1 MPGRRE
7 MNYLPTQM
15 PARLAAS
22 KKNTQMENSYIFEIL
37 AIDKNGQTSITTGE
51 SLVYGLLFSESLW
64 KKKEVIKVGDTQKI
78 IDSEQQVELKFQ
90 PVDTSST
97 LNDLIEAAFVIR
109 IKGNNYLQLENF
121 RFNFLVHL
129 RRKLNFTNIRI
140 LRDDVSTKIS
150 NEIYPLINQ
159 VENLLRRYLV
169 KFFTQKIGVDW
180 WDVTAPKQFTEKL
193 NTRKG
198 NEKVFSTLADTD
210 VTLIDFDDLG
220 ELIYKQTTGFNKQ
233 ENIIARVMNSNT
245 QEELN
250 ILKQELQGNYTK
262 YFKEA
267 FQDNNFEKK
276 WKSLFEIRNK
286 VAHNNLFIHS
296 DLETAQQL
304 TKDLTE
310 IINSA
315 EAKIDEFKFS
325 IEDQEALR
333 QATIDAYKV
342 AEIES
347 EKNEKTLEQM
357 GVKVV
362 GKIDLPADEYQSRS
376 SLLIIT
382 QEELLDELEYAE
394 SRINDRSYLPFVPLK
409 SFVMK
414 TLGNKGY
421 SYGPTYSLINI
432 LKDKGIIEIFDP
444 IETIGMD
451 LKYFNNGVIPKG
463 IRISRNKNLK

>member
-1 MPGRRE
+1 MDK
-7 MNYLPTQM
+7 
-15 PARLAAS
+15 S
-22 KKNTQMENSYIFEIL
+22 FVFEIL
-37 AIDKNGQTSITTGE
+37 VIDKNGQTSITTGE

-64 KKKEVIKVGDTQKI
+64 KKKEVIKIGDTQKI
-78 IDSEQQVELKFQ
+78 VDNEQKVELKFQ

-109 IKGNNYLQLENF
+109 IKGDSYSELETF
-121 RFNFLVHL
+121 RLNFLVHL

-140 LRDDVSTKIS
+140 LRDDISTKIS

-180 WDVTAPKQFTEKL
+180 WDVTAPKQFTEKI

-198 NEKVFSTLADTD
+198 NEKIFSTLADTD

-233 ENIIARVMNSNT
+233 ENIISRVMNANT

-276 WKSLFEIRNK
+276 WKTLFEIRNK
-286 VAHNNLFIHS
+286 VAHNNLFVNN
-296 DLETAQQL
+296 DLEVAKQL
-304 TKDLTE
+304 VSDLTE

-342 AEIES
+342 AEIQNET
-347 EKNEKTLEQM
+347 KEKTLEQL

-362 GKIDLPADEYQSRS
+362 GKINLPVEDFQRKNPLS
-376 SLLIIT
+376 IIT
-382 QEELLDELEYAE
+382 EEELLSELEYAE

-409 SFVMK
+409 SFVTK
-414 TLGNKGY
+414 ILGSKGY
-421 SYGPTYSLINI
+421 SYGPTYSLVNI

-444 IETIGMD
+444 MQTEGMELD
-451 LKYFNNGVIPKG
+451 YFNNGVSPKG
-463 IRISRNKNLK
+463 IRLVRKTSL

>member
-1 MPGRRE
+1 M
-7 MNYLPTQM
+7 TQ
-15 PARLAAS
+15 
-22 KKNTQMENSYIFEIL
+22 SYIFEIL

-64 KKKEVIKVGDTQKI
+64 KNKEVIKISDTQKI
-78 IDSEQQVELKFQ
+78 VDKEQQLELKFQ
-90 PVDTSST
+90 SVDTSST

-109 IKGNNYLQLENF
+109 IKGENYTQLEIF
-121 RFNFLVHL
+121 RYNFLVHL

-140 LRDDVSTKIS
+140 LRDDISTKIS
-150 NEIYPLINQ
+150 NEIYPLINK

-180 WDVTAPKQFTEKL
+180 WEVTAPRLFTDKL
-193 NTRKG
+193 NSRKG
-198 NEKVFSTLADTD
+198 NEKIFSNVVDTD

-233 ENIIARVMNSNT
+233 ENIISRVMNSNT
-245 QEELN
+245 VDELN

-286 VAHNNLFIHS
+286 VAHNNLFIHN
-296 DLETAQQL
+296 DLETAIQL

-315 EAKIDEFKFS
+315 ESRIDEFKFS

-342 AEIES
+342 AENEIEN
-347 EKNEKTLEQM
+347 NEKTLEQL

-362 GKIDLPADEYQSRS
+362 GKIELPNDEFQNKNQ
-376 SLLIIT
+376 LLIIT
-382 QEELLDELEYAE
+382 QEDLLEELNIAE
-394 SRINDRSYLPFVPLK
+394 SRINDRSYLPYVPLK
-409 SFVMK
+409 SFVTK
-414 TLGNKGY
+414 ILGNKGY
-421 SYGPTYSLINI
+421 SYGPSYSLINI
-432 LKDKGIIEIFDP
+432 LKEKGIIEIFDP
-444 IETIGMD
+444 VDVKLMNTME
-451 LKYFNNGVIPKG
+451 FNNGVIPKG
-463 IRISRNKNLK
+463 IRITRN

>member
-1 MPGRRE
+1 M
-7 MNYLPTQM
+7 
-15 PARLAAS
+15 
-22 KKNTQMENSYIFEIL
+22 KNNYIFEIL
-37 AIDKNGQTSITTGE
+37 VIDKNGQTSITTGE

-78 IDSEQQVELKFQ
+78 VDSEQQVELKFQ
-90 PVDTSST
+90 SVDTSST

-109 IKGNNYLQLENF
+109 IKGENYIELENF

-140 LRDDVSTKIS
+140 LRDDISTKIS

-180 WDVTAPKQFTEKL
+180 WEVTAPKQFSEKI
-193 NTRKG
+193 NSRKG

-276 WKSLFEIRNK
+276 WKTLFEIRNK
-286 VAHNNLFIHS
+286 VAHNNLFIHN
-296 DLETAQQL
+296 DLEVAKQL
-304 TKDLTE
+304 VTDLTE

-315 EAKIDEFKFS
+315 ETKIDEFKFS

-342 AEIES
+342 AEIQNES
-347 EKNEKTLEQM
+347 KEKELEQL
-357 GVKVV
+357 GVKVL
-362 GKIDLPADEYQSRS
+362 GKIDLPTEYYQRKN

-382 QEELLDELEYAE
+382 EEELLEELENAE
-394 SRINDRSYLPFVPLK
+394 SRINERSYLPFVPLK
-409 SFVMK
+409 SFVTK
-414 TLGNKGY
+414 NLGNKGY
-421 SYGPTYSLINI
+421 SYGPTYSLVNI

-444 IETIGMD
+444 METIGMELD
-451 LKYFNNGVIPKG
+451 NINNGVAPKG
-463 IRISRNKNLK
+463 IRIVRK